1 MTNTTTV
8 VQQTAD
14 STNQALHHVGN
25 SMMHTL
31 STMTFNLTD
40 YVIIAI
46 LLLSII
52 MSFFRGFIRE
62 ALSLLLWVI
71 AIGVSIMFAA
81 DVAPVFS
88 SKISNPE
95 TRLYLSGG
103 LLFIGILIVGGL
115 INSMIGR
122 ASKNAGFGV
131 LDRLLGLFFGILRGI
146 LVIAVILLCL
156 SATHF
161 ADSEWWKNSFLIPH
175 FEPMI
180 HWLKSLGSH

>member
-14 STNQALHHVGN
+14 TTNQAIHHVGN

-31 STMTFNLTD
+31 STMTFNMTD

-62 ALSLLLWVI
+62 ALSVLLWVI
-71 AIGVSIMFAA
+71 AIGVALMFAA
-81 DVAPVFS
+81 DVAPLFA
-88 SKISNPE
+88 SKISNPD
-95 TRLYLSGG
+95 TRLYLGGG
-103 LLFIGILIVGGL
+103 LLFIAILIVGGF

-122 ASKNAGFGV
+122 ASKNVGFGV
-131 LDRLLGLFFGILRGI
+131 LDRLLGLLFGILRGV

-161 ADSEWWKNSFLIPH
+161 ANSEWWKNSYLIPH
-175 FEPMI
+175 FQPMI
-180 HWLKSLGSH
+180 HWLKSLVSH